1 MSNKALRISLRPTTS
16 EDEAF
21 LYEVYRSTRDEEMNA
36 WGWDSVQRD
45 AFLRM
50 QFRAQQMSYQ
60 AEDEATDTKIILL
73 ETNPVG
79 RMIVSRRENEI
90 QLVDIALLTEYRSRG
105 IGTSLL
111 KAFLADA
118 TAACKVVQLHVLK
131 TNRRAKRLYERL
143 GFKSTGESGMH
154 FEMEWTP
161 EAEVPDLI

>member
-1 MSNKALRISLRPTTS
+1 
-16 EDEAF
+16 
-21 LYEVYRSTRDEEMNA
+21 
-36 WGWDSVQRD
+36 
-45 AFLRM
+45 
-50 QFRAQQMSYQ
+50 MSYQ

-105 IGTSLL
+105 IGTSLIKEL
-111 KAFLADA
+111 IDEA
-118 TAACKVVQLHVLK
+118 TAAGKVVQLHVLK